1 MPHSFSR
8 CLQLVDFVGQLF
20 KLPPVFNR
28 RLVFGPLTSSEG
40 FSISDKHN
48 KVWEWTGLRRSYI

>member
-20 KLPPVFNR
+20 KLPPVFQPAQMPKDLRNR
-28 RLVFGPLTSSEG
+28 Y
-40 FSISDKHN
+40 SDTVSRHMN
-48 KVWEWTGLRRSYI
+48 RT

>member
-1 MPHSFSR
+1 
-8 CLQLVDFVGQLF
+8 
-20 KLPPVFNR
+20 
-28 RLVFGPLTSSEG
+28 VFGPLTSSEG